1 MTEQE
6 KKIDGDVRETM
17 RAYGLGG
24 RHIESALK
32 VSWLNGYQARCE
44 ERLKEIM
51 EGE

>member
-6 KKIDGDVRETM
+6 KKINSDVRETM
-17 RAYGLGG
+17 RTYDLGG
-24 RHIESALK
+24 RYIESALK
-32 VSWLNGYQARCE
+32 VSWLNGYQGRCE